1 MSKTGERPE
10 EAEERWSAHLHRLW
24 QASQDVQDVAD
35 MSRYVY
41 ESALA
46 EPGAVAVT
54 GSRWTGGALGYVRIA
69 TTDSP
74 APVTT
79 TPPAGE
85 VEEDAGR
92 QPPAPGTGPAVHA
105 HDLRR
110 APGFAPE
117 GERLAT
123 AGARWALE
131 SRFRLGDDDW
141 AAFTVGFAER
151 PAPAD
156 EAVTRTR
163 LVQLAELIVASHH
176 RITAYREHDKRQI
189 EDAFL
194 AEASLQM
201 DSSLDAEETLRR
213 VARLA
218 VPALA
223 EGCVVHLCPPD
234 GRLTPVAHA
243 HVSASVQPWLDELTR
258 ESPWLTDLLNDVLEH
273 REDAVLTGDDLAG
286 SPFGPTAQGPGRAV
300 RTLSVSPLRARGKAI
315 GTLTFVYHRPG
326 EDIPT
331 PRLLG
336 DLARRAA
343 LAIDTTTAYEQR
355 RRHVELL
362 QRQLLPGALPEW
374 PGLDL
379 HAAYEVADAS
389 LEVGGDFYDAVVD
402 RDGRLALVIGDV
414 CGRGAEAAAL
424 TGLARHTLRT
434 LLEDGLPPAR
444 ALERLNKALINQDTG
459 RFVTALVAVLTP
471 TGPATCA
478 VEIVAAGH
486 PRPLLRRADGRVEEI
501 AGSGLFLGVLPDLGL
516 RPARLD
522 VTTGDTLVMFTDG
535 LTEARSAQDV
545 MFEELLPGAVADSA
559 AAPDP
564 SAELIARASKFRATG
579 NDDTA
584 VLVARMKGPQ

>member
-1 MSKTGERPE
+1 
-10 EAEERWSAHLHRLW
+10 
-24 QASQDVQDVAD
+24 

-41 ESALA
+41 EAALG

-54 GSRWTGGALGYVRIA
+54 GSRWVHGALHYVRIA
-69 TTDSP
+69 TADWP

-79 TPPAGE
+79 TPPAGA
-85 VEEDAGR
+85 VPTRDDR
-92 QPPAPGTGPAVHA
+92 PPPAPGTGPVVIA
-105 HDLRR
+105 HDLTD
-110 APGFAPE
+110 APCFAPE
-117 GERLAT
+117 GAELAA

-131 SRFRLGDDDW
+131 SRFRLGYDDW
-141 AAFTVGFAER
+141 ATFSIGFTGQPEPGAR
-151 PAPAD
+151 SA
-156 EAVTRTR
+156 TR
-163 LVQLAELIVASHH
+163 LTQLAELIVASHH

-201 DSSLDAEETLRR
+201 DSSLDVQETLGR

-223 EGCVVHLCPPD
+223 EGCVVHLYPPS

-243 HVSASVQPWLDELTR
+243 HVSASVQPWLDALTR
-258 ESPWLTDLLNDVLEH
+258 EDRWLTDLLNGVLE
-273 REDAVLTGDDLAG
+273 RSEGVVLTGRDLAG
-286 SPFGPTAQGPGRAV
+286 GPFGPDGEGPGRSV
-300 RTLSVSPLRARGKAI
+300 RTLSVSPLRARGRAV

-331 PRLLG
+331 SRLLA
-336 DLARRAA
+336 DLAQRAA

-402 RDGRLALVIGDV
+402 GDGRLALFIGDV
-414 CGRGAEAAAL
+414 CGRGAEAAAM

-434 LLEDGLPPAR
+434 LLEDGVPPDR
-444 ALERLNKALINQDTG
+444 ALERLNRALLHQDAG

-471 TGPATCA
+471 TGPDACD

-486 PRPLLRRADGRVEEI
+486 PRPLIRRAGGSIEEI
-501 AGSGLFLGVLPDLGL
+501 TASGLFLGVLPDLGL
-516 RPARLD
+516 RATRLHIAA
-522 VTTGDTLVMFTDG
+522 GDALVMFTDG
-535 LTEARSAQDV
+535 LTEARSAQNV
-545 MFEELLPGAVADSA
+545 MFDELLPGAVRDSA
-559 AAPDP
+559 ATPDP
-564 SAELIARASKFRATG
+564 AADLIARASKFRAMGT
-579 NDDTA
+579 DDTA
-584 VLVARMKGPQ
+584 VLVARLKGPQ

>member
-1 MSKTGERPE
+1 
-10 EAEERWSAHLHRLW
+10 
-24 QASQDVQDVAD
+24 

-41 ESALA
+41 EAALG

-54 GSRWTGGALGYVRIA
+54 GSRWVHGALRYARVA
-69 TTDSP
+69 TTGRP

-79 TPPAGE
+79 TPRAG
-85 VEEDAGR
+85 VVPTDDDRRPPGPGAG
-92 QPPAPGTGPAVHA
+92 PVVIT
-105 HDLRR
+105 HDLGKT
-110 APGFAPE
+110 AGFAPE
-117 GERLAT
+117 GADLVA

-131 SRFRLGDDDW
+131 SRFRLGDGDW
-141 AAFTVGFAER
+141 AAFSVGFAER

-156 EAVTRTR
+156 ETLTTTR
-163 LVQLAELIVASHH
+163 LVQLSEVIVASHH

-201 DSSLDAEETLRR
+201 DSSLDVNETLGR

-234 GRLTPVAHA
+234 RPLAPVAHA
-243 HVSASVQPWLDELTR
+243 HVSASVQPWLDALA
-258 ESPWLTDLLNDVLEH
+258 
-273 REDAVLTGDDLAG
+273 REDRWFAELLDDALERQEDVVLSGDGLAG
-286 SPFGPTAQGPGRAV
+286 GPFGADGEGPGRSV
-300 RTLSVSPLRARGKAI
+300 RTVTVSPLRARGRAI

-331 PRLLG
+331 PRLLS

-355 RRHVELL
+355 RRHVEML
-362 QRQLLPGALPEW
+362 QRQLLPGALPQW

-379 HAAYEVADAS
+379 HASYEVADAS

-414 CGRGAEAAAL
+414 CGRGAEAAAM

-434 LLEDGLPPAR
+434 LLEDGVPPGL
-444 ALERLNKALINQDTG
+444 ALERLNKALLDQEAP
-459 RFVTALVAVLTP
+459 RFVTALIAVLTP
-471 TGPATCA
+471 TGPGECE
-478 VEIVAAGH
+478 VEIVSAGH
-486 PRPLLRRADGRVEEI
+486 PRPLVGRADGRVEEV
-501 AGSGLFLGVLPDLGL
+501 AGSGLLLGVLPGLGL
-516 RPARLD
+516 RAARLR
-522 VTTGDTLVMFTDG
+522 VVAGDTLVMFTDG
-535 LTEARSAQDV
+535 LTEARNAQGV
-545 MFEELLPGAVADSA
+545 MFEELLPQAVRDCA
-559 AAPDP
+559 ATPDP
-564 SAELIARASKFRATG
+564 SAELIARASKFRTTG
-579 NDDTA
+579 DDDTA
-584 VLVARMKGPQ
+584 VLVARLKGPR